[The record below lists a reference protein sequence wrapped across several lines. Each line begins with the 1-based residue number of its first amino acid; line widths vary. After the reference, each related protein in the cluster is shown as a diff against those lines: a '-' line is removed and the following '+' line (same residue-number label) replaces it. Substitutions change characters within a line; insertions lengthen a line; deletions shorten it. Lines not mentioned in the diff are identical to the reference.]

1 MGLLSLPLQPAAAER
16 RTTLSIMRRL
26 EQDSLTPLA
35 WLILPNLPLLVL
47 RHKLTL
53 VPHGLINIECLL
65 VGACSVFLPRLLIF
79 LLLLL
84 EIGGAFAYEVCYS
97 FQIRFVDLL
106 TTMRSLGDIPATR
119 KEQMT
124 IAAAASV
131 AIAAMVAFAVRRP
144 RRRWRAAL
152 ILLAMVVLF
161 SAVDLWDGQNP
172 LLRTAVQTAPQRLT
186 LSPWIAIGVRDFLSG
201 SPEAQARRKDSSF
214 MPSATSAMM
223 SLLRDRA
230 RTVKPDVVVVLVES
244 WGLMTDP
251 HLANM
256 LTSSYDDARIEAT
269 YDVRY
274 GTAPFDGMT
283 VPGEVREL
291 CHTHL
296 GFGVLHISAL
306 QSAGCLPEEF
316 AASGYTTYAVHGY
329 VGNMFQRVDWYK
341 RLGFQATWFAPD
353 LSRVGLPECPGA
365 FPGIC
370 DPSIAGWIGK
380 ELLAEPSAQP
390 HFVYWVT
397 LNSHIPLPLNPQLPV
412 DDLCAS
418 RPALAQSSALC
429 SWFRLI
435 HALHASVARAAGEA
449 TERPT
454 VFVLAGDHAPPF
466 ANPALRQNFSSTVVP
481 WVILMPKAL
490 RCAPAQRQ
498 IIAREPA
505 IPRKQET
512 ISRVES
518 GIGQGR

>member
-16 RTTLSIMRRL
+16 RTTLSIRRRL
-26 EQDSLTPLA
+26 QQDSLTLLA

-65 VGACSVFLPRLLIF
+65 VGVCSVFLPRLLIF

-97 FQIRFVDLL
+97 FQIRFVDFL
-106 TTMRSLGDIPATR
+106 TTLRSMADLPALR
-119 KEQMT
+119 KEEMAM
-124 IAAAASV
+124 AAAASV
-131 AIAAMVAFAVRRP
+131 AIAAMVAFGVRRP
-144 RRRWRAAL
+144 RRRCRAAL

-172 LLRTAVQTAPQRLT
+172 LLHTAVQTAPQRLT
-186 LSPWIAIGVRDFLSG
+186 LSPWIAIGVRDFVSG
-201 SPEAQARRKDSSF
+201 SPKAQARWKDSSL

-223 SLLRDRA
+223 PLLRARA
-230 RTVKPDVVVVLVES
+230 GTVKPDVVVVLVES

-251 HLANM
+251 NLAKT
-256 LTSSYDDARIEAT
+256 LTSPYDDARIGAT
-269 YDVRY
+269 YDVSY

-296 GFGVLHISAL
+296 GFGVLHISEP
-306 QSAGCLPEEF
+306 QSRGCLPEEF
-316 AASGYTTYAVHGY
+316 AASGYRTYAVHGY

-353 LSRVGLPECPGA
+353 LSRLGLPECPGA

-380 ELLAEPSAQP
+380 ALLAEPSTQP

-397 LNSHIPLPLNPQLPV
+397 LNSHVPLPLNPELPA

-435 HALHASVARAAGEA
+435 HALHVSVAQAASQ
-449 TERPT
+449 TTQRPT
-454 VFVLAGDHAPPF
+454 VFVLVGDHAPPF
-466 ANPALRQNFSSTVVP
+466 SNPTLRQNFSSTVVP

-490 RCAPAQRQ
+490 HPVPAQRR
-498 IIAREPA
+498 IMAREPPIQSKQKT
-505 IPRKQET
+505 IPRLEFET
-512 ISRVES
+512 AH
-518 GIGQGR
+518 GR